1 VDAIAWVPVLL
12 VVLLYH
18 AIAPLTTQPP
28 SPRVRAVLGAVVIA
42 LIGRYL
48 WWRLTATMLVDAP
61 YASVE
66 RAWQWLFFGAEVC
79 LGVEAATYFL
89 LMSRRLDRHAEADDN
104 ERWLANAPESAL
116 PSVDVLIATYNEE
129 WDVLERTIVGAC
141 ALDYPHV
148 SIHVC
153 DDGRRE
159 WLAAKCAEYG
169 VRYVVRPDRAHAK
182 AGNINHALRVTTG
195 DLVLVLD
202 ADFVPQ
208 RNFLRRTVGF
218 FRSPDVGLVQV
229 PHHFFNGDPLQAN
242 VGAHQRVAD
251 DQEFFFTEIMPARD
265 AWGVAFSCGSNSLAR
280 RSALEAIG
288 GIPTDSITEDIL
300 TSVVLLQ
307 HGWRTLFLNERLARG
322 LAPEGLLALYTQR
335 ARWARGGIQ
344 LLFLRN
350 GPLAARGLRWHERL
364 FFLPLSWAI
373 AYPGLL
379 LMVTGPILF
388 LWFDLVAMPVAEGR
402 DLIVYQLPMFLAALG
417 ASRRL
422 VSARRS
428 PVLAL
433 AAQLFTAFRLAPV
446 VVHSLVRPFAVGF
459 RVTPKGR
466 LAESL
471 NVDTLGA
478 LACGLLLVATVS
490 GILVN
495 HLPDFER
502 VPPDAFLAPSVLWG
516 TLGIVVLLTA
526 FFMAFEFP
534 RRREEERFAIGETAS
549 LEYDGVLTS
558 VVVRD
563 ASVTGAAVDTGFRRP
578 ALEDHVILVLDD
590 VGALPARVVRHI
602 DATAVGVVFIDVDLL
617 ARRFLLAKLYAHAYE
632 NQQRATAGSPPGAWD
647 ILFHRITGLAPKPL
661 DVLAGTAAT
670 RPTWA
675 GPALRPPVGTAPER
689 LYPRLVVTGRI
700 RAA

>member
-1 VDAIAWVPVLL
+1 MDSLVWVPTLL

-18 AIAPLTTQPP
+18 AVAPLAARPAG
-28 SPRVRAVLGAVVIA
+28 PRLRLLLGLTVVA

-48 WWRLTATMLVDAP
+48 WWRLTSTMLVPSDFSGP
-61 YASVE
+61 E
-66 RAWQWLFFGAEVC
+66 RVWQWVFFGTEVL
-79 LGVEAATYFL
+79 LGLEAGTYFL
-89 LMSRRLDRHAEADDN
+89 LMSRRRDRHLEADDN
-104 ERWLANAPESAL
+104 ERWLDATPDEQL

-148 SIHVC
+148 AIHVC
-153 DDGRRE
+153 DDGRRD
-159 WLAAKCAEYG
+159 WLAARCAEYG
-169 VRYVVRPDRAHAK
+169 VRYIVRPDRAHAK
-182 AGNINHALRVTTG
+182 AGNINHALRVTTN

-218 FRSPDVGLVQV
+218 FRAADVGLVQV

-280 RSALEAIG
+280 RTALEAIG

-307 HGWRTLFLNERLARG
+307 HGWRSVFLNERLARG

-344 LLFLRN
+344 LLFLPI

-379 LMVTGPILF
+379 VMVTGPILF
-388 LWFDLVAMPVAEGR
+388 LWFDLVAMPIAEGE
-402 DLIVYQLPMFLAALG
+402 DLLRYQVPMFLAALG
-417 ASRRL
+417 ASRAL
-422 VSARRS
+422 VMARRS

-446 VVHSLVRPFAVGF
+446 VLHSLVRPFAVGF

-471 NVDTLGA
+471 QVDGLGA
-478 LACGLLLVATVS
+478 GMTGTLLAATIS
-490 GILVN
+490 GILIN

-502 VPPDAFLAPSVLWG
+502 VPPDAFLAPSVIWG

-534 RRREEERFAIGETAS
+534 RRREEERFAIGEPAWLAFGDTRTR
-549 LEYDGVLTS
+549 LVL
-558 VVVRD
+558 RD
-563 ASVTGAAVDTGFRRP
+563 VSMTGAALDTGFQRP
-578 ALEDHVILVLDD
+578 SVGQDVTLHIDD
-590 VGALPARVVRHI
+590 VGAIHARVVRHV
-602 DATAVGVVFIDVDLL
+602 DDTAVGVAFEEL
-617 ARRFLLAKLYAHAYE
+617 APLTRRFLLAKLYAHAYE
-632 NQQRATAGSPPGAWD
+632 NQQRATAGSPPGAWG
-647 ILFHRITGLAPKPL
+647 ILFHRITGLAPKPVEAVYG
-661 DVLAGTAAT
+661 DHVA
-670 RPTWA
+670 RPSWA
-675 GPALRPPVGTAPER
+675 GPLLRPTPGQPPVAM
-689 LYPRLVVTGRI
+689 YPRLAAGGRV